1 MFDDIQERLNARVP
15 DIAYEQRFSLFDRLQ
30 LFILEQRAKALLRKT
45 LHRDKPTHVSRLSP
59 HLLKDIGLPPDLD
72 L

>member
-15 DIAYEQRFSLFDRLQ
+15 DIAYEQRFSLLDRLQ
-30 LFILEQRAKALLRKT
+30 LFILEHRANALLRKT
-45 LHRDKPTHVSRLSP
+45 LRRERPTHVSRLSP

-72 L
+72 V